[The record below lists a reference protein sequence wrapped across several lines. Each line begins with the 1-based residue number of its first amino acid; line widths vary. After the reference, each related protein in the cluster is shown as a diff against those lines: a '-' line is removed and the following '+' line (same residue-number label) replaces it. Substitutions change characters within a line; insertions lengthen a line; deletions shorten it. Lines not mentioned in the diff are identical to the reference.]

1 MLVYKGGNYAKFRSK
16 PRVAGFQNGS
26 RLEARVLASDSWRP
40 LDFTSRQ
47 VEQSLRSRHTAGE
60 GSSFS
65 KVPLEPP
72 TPFIQIF
79 RVRIAQQRNYAAGY
93 HNIQLD

>member
-1 MLVYKGGNYAKFRSK
+1 MRNSGQE

-26 RLEARVLASDSWRP
+26 RLEARVLTSDSWRP

-60 GSSFS
+60 GSSFT

-72 TPFIQIF
+72 TPFPNLQS
-79 RVRIAQQRNYAAGY
+79 VKAQRNYSLALTSY
-93 HNIQLD
+93 N